1 MRSTKS
7 HEVTRKERFLVS
19 LSVNSWIV
27 FSFLCS
33 FGVLGTAQNQN
44 PQPNL
49 SERAYQDREIL
60 YELQAPES
68 HAFRITHDYT
78 VRKVGER
85 FYFNV
90 VRAGSHVSDP
100 ESIDLDTGEKLKW
113 EIISGKQATERKLPI
128 GEAVKDDTEVVVTNL
143 AHAIKAGETNR
154 IRLKETYA
162 DAKSYYTDG
171 EGLVWDR
178 SFGRLRNTVV
188 LPAGWYLTALASPA
202 TIETLAD
209 GRVSVYIVNPRNDD
223 VRVYLRARRR
233 PISR

>member
-1 MRSTKS
+1 MKKLGTQII
-7 HEVTRKERFLVS
+7 
-19 LSVNSWIV
+19 LS
-27 FSFLCS
+27 FCLCS
-33 FGVLGTAQNQN
+33 SCFFAAAIIVSAQN

-49 SERAYQDREIL
+49 TERAYQDREIL

-78 VRKVGER
+78 VRKAGER
-85 FYFNV
+85 YYFNV

-128 GEAVKDDTEVVVTNL
+128 SEAVKDDTEIVVTHL

-162 DAKSYYTDG
+162 DPKSYYTDG
-171 EGLVWDR
+171 EELVWDR

-188 LPAGWYLTALASPA
+188 LPAGWHLTALASPA
-202 TIETLAD
+202 TIETLPD

-233 PISR
+233 PNSR